1 MADLAKILAKSRQ
14 IADYCR
20 KWGLRE
26 LALFGSVLRDDFG
39 PASDIDV
46 LVDLLP
52 DSKCSLWDV
61 PDMSQ
66 ELEAIL
72 GQQVD
77 VVFKGGLKNPF
88 MRQEILGSCR
98 VLYAA

>member
-1 MADLAKILAKSRQ
+1 MLDLPQVLAKSRQ
-14 IADYCR
+14 ITEYCH

-39 PASDIDV
+39 PSSDIDV

-52 DSKCSLWDV
+52 ESKCSLWDV
-61 PDMSQ
+61 PEMSQ

-72 GQQVD
+72 GRQVD
-77 VVFKGGLKNPF
+77 MVFKGGLKNPF
-88 MRQEILGSCR
+88 MRREILGNCR